1 MMIKRVDLQFLVK
14 FRATFFLDNV
24 NPREIRE
31 KSIVICGQLKKNKI
45 TASEPWEFDKMDS
58 SMQKFRG
65 KIITPNMCVVVLKFH
80 YEKWQEGAIDFKAF
94 LVLVIFRKFIWS
106 KAHFAQSKTFEAET
120 LSEETFAVVW
130 RVKAT
135 RGISE
140 LALKKRRKTKTLLNI
155 LIK

>member
-1 MMIKRVDLQFLVK
+1 MIKRVHLQFLVK

-58 SMQKFRG
+58 SMQKFG
-65 KIITPNMCVVVLKFH
+65 SKIITPNMCVVVLKFH

-106 KAHFAQSKTFEAET
+106 KAHFAQSKTLEVFCPNAEISF
-120 LSEETFAVVW
+120 SEKNEFTKKILW
-130 RVKAT
+130 EQ
-135 RGISE
+135 SLE
-140 LALKKRRKTKTLLNI
+140 L
-155 LIK
+155 

>member
-58 SMQKFRG
+58 SMQKFG
-65 KIITPNMCVVVLKFH
+65 SKIITPNMCVVVLKFH
-80 YEKWQEGAIDFKAF
+80 YEKWQEGAIDFKAS

-106 KAHFAQSKTFEAET
+106 KAHFAQSKTFEAFCPKAEISF
-120 LSEETFAVVW
+120 SE
-130 RVKAT
+130 K
-135 RGISE
+135 
-140 LALKKRRKTKTLLNI
+140 
-155 LIK
+155 